1 MKGSFVKT
9 LKKDLARL
17 CNPSIKG
24 FLKEY
29 FFPRGNTFRY
39 VFWFRLMQAVKK
51 NIITKIMF
59 GFPVYLMFRH
69 YEYKYGIHTNTN
81 IKVGG
86 GLKIVHGDCVYI
98 NCREI
103 GENFTIYQGV
113 TTGVSRDIGDI
124 PLIKDNVKIYAN
136 SVVCGNITLD
146 NNCCVG
152 ANSFVNF
159 DVESNTVVAGCPAKV
174 IKKYN

>member
-69 YEYKYGIHTNTN
+69 Y
-81 IKVGG
+81 
-86 GLKIVHGDCVYI
+86 
-98 NCREI
+98 
-103 GENFTIYQGV
+103 
-113 TTGVSRDIGDI
+113 
-124 PLIKDNVKIYAN
+124 
-136 SVVCGNITLD
+136 
-146 NNCCVG
+146 
-152 ANSFVNF
+152 
-159 DVESNTVVAGCPAKV
+159 
-174 IKKYN
+174 